1 MVSPSTT
8 ENVEAVKH
16 EIKDLSDKQN
26 DILRNER

>member
-8 ENVEAVKH
+8 ENVEAVEH

-26 DILRNER
+26 DILRNEK

>member
-16 EIKDLSDKQN
+16 EIKDLSDKQK
-26 DILRNER
+26 DILRNEK

>member
-26 DILRNER
+26 DVLRNEK